1 MKKLYYIYLTMYN
14 YYSNMI
20 FKNRG
25 FLSKNSKTSIY
36 NFFVNDL
43 NNSQIDLNTKRN
55 KIILIVNSASS

>member
-1 MKKLYYIYLTMYN
+1 
-14 YYSNMI
+14 MI

-36 NFFVNDL
+36 NFSVNDL
-43 NNSQIDLNTKRN
+43 NNKIVDLNTKRN